1 MKNSEMEQIVG
12 AYLAAYNAFDV
23 DGMVALLAPDVI
35 FRNVSEGKVTHET
48 IGVPAFR
55 TLAEQGAEMFSERH
69 QELIG
74 LAFEN
79 GADAAVVAATIRFR
93 GVLAAD
99 NPATGCERS
108 PIELVGRSEFGFRDG
123 KIAAITDVS

>member
-35 FRNVSEGKVTHET
+35 FRNVSEGKVTNET

-55 TLAEQGAEMFSERH
+55 TLAEQGSAMFSERH

-79 GADAAVVAATIRFR
+79 GADATVVAATIRFR
-93 GVLAAD
+93 GVLATD
-99 NPATGCERS
+99 DPEIECERS
-108 PIELVGRSEFGFRDG
+108 PIELIGRSEFGFRDG

>member
-1 MKNSEMEQIVG
+1 MKDNEMEQIVG

-55 TLAEQGAEMFSERH
+55 TLAEQGAAMFSERH

-74 LAFEN
+74 LTFEN
-79 GADAAVVAATIRFR
+79 GADATVAATIRFR
-93 GVLAAD
+93 GVLNAD
-99 NPATGCERS
+99 NPATGSEGS
-108 PIELVGRSEFGFRDG
+108 PIELVGQSEFGFRDG